1 MEAGDRLGRRF
12 KLRDLHTFFAVAQ
25 RGSMAKAAREL
36 ALTQPAVT
44 KAIADLE
51 STVGARLFDR
61 TPQGI
66 ELTPYGA
73 ALRKWGAAVFDD
85 LEHAIKEIR
94 FLADPTAG
102 ELRLGCN
109 DPLAGGLVP
118 AVIDDLTKEYPR
130 VVFDVTQ
137 FPQTTLMLRQLRE
150 RTIDVGMGRLVATDE
165 QDLQTEVLFE
175 DPLVIAVG
183 ERSRWAR
190 RRSVKLADL
199 VDEPWTMPPPSISA
213 GSVIAETFR
222 SFGLQFPPR
231 RVFSH
236 SVHMQVALVAAGRYV
251 SVLPASFLRFASK
264 RTGIR
269 VLPIE
274 LKLRPAPVGIV
285 TLKNRSPSSVA
296 SLFVERVRAAVKT
309 QKLGF

>member
-1 MEAGDRLGRRF
+1 MQAGDRLGRRF

-25 RGSMAKAAREL
+25 RGSMAKAARQL

-66 ELTPYGA
+66 ELTASGA

-137 FPQTTLMLRQLRE
+137 FPQTALMLRQLRE
-150 RTIDVGMGRLVATDE
+150 RAIDVGMGRLVATDE
-165 QDLQTEVLFE
+165 PDLQTEVLFE
-175 DPLVIAVG
+175 DPHVIAVG
-183 ERSRWAR
+183 EGSPWAR

-199 VDEPWTMPPPSISA
+199 VDEPWTMPPNIGP

-222 SFGLQFPPR
+222 NLGLEFPPR
-231 RVFSH
+231 RVISL
-236 SVHMQVALVAAGRYV
+236 SVHMQVALLAGGRYV
-251 SVLPASFLRFASK
+251 SILPASFLRFASK

-274 LKLRPAPVGIV
+274 LKLRPPPVGIV
-285 TLKNRSPSSVA
+285 MLRNRTPSSVA

-309 QKLGF
+309 QKIGL